1 MSSIDIIVPCYRYG
15 RYLRECVESLLNQ
28 GVEDMRVLIIDDES
42 PDETPE
48 VSNALARKDPRVS
61 FRRHSK
67 NRGHVSTYNEGIEWL
82 AADYML
88 LLSADDYLLPG
99 TLKRAMALMDANPA
113 IGFTFGDATASLE
126 DGALQPMVLQVEGIN
141 AADTTIM
148 QGREFIE
155 ASARQGAINIV
166 PTPTAVVRTALLKQL
181 GGYDAALPHTADLE
195 LWLRLAAHSCVGHLH
210 GAQAVYRRHSANMS
224 LGYMRDNALR
234 DLQQRQAALETFF
247 ERCESKFPDGK
258 LLLNRLFEALALDSI
273 SQASI
278 AFNNG
283 DASLS
288 NQICKFAQGIHPGVN
303 RTMAWKRLAIKR
315 LAGRKLT
322 NLVVPALTRWRGPAV
337 KVGGEPT

>member
-15 RYLRECVESLLNQ
+15 RYLRECVESLLSQ

-42 PDETPE
+42 PDETLE
-48 VSNALARKDPRVS
+48 VGTELARRDPRVS
-61 FRRHSK
+61 FRRHRK
-67 NRGHVSTYNEGIEWL
+67 NCGHISTYNEGIEWL
-82 AADYML
+82 VADYML

-99 TLKRAMALMDANPA
+99 AVRRAMTLMDANPE
-113 IGFTFGDATASLE
+113 IGFTFGDATALLE
-126 DGALQPMVLQVEGIN
+126 DGVMRPIVIQVEGISTT
-141 AADTTIM
+141 ATTIM
-148 QGREFIE
+148 QGRDFIE
-155 ASARQGAINIV
+155 ASARKGGSNIV
-166 PTPTAVVRTALLKQL
+166 PTPTAIVRTALLKQL

-195 LWLRLAAHSCVGHLH
+195 LWLRLAAHSCVGHLP

-247 ERCESKFPDGK
+247 ERCESKLPDGK

-278 AFNNG
+278 AFNSG

-288 NQICKFAQGIHPGVN
+288 NQICKFAQGIHPSIN

-322 NLVVPALTRWRGPAV
+322 NLVVPALARWRGSAV